1 MSVDEVV
8 QHSRNTL
15 DTILT
20 TKNDLPADLR
30 ASLLLLLLLSN
41 ISSKENNLEFLL
53 EASQSVRERASR
65 DLSFN
70 NNAGGKNK
78 GKIDTLIS
86 PDAQALLSALDILSE
101 IDQDTDIGKVS
112 LIFFISLKYFYS
124 LSLFN
129 SILVPFR
136 MVRKSFR
143 GFVMYSP

>member
-8 QHSRNTL
+8 QHSRNPL

-30 ASLLLLLLLSN
+30 ASLLLLVLLSN
-41 ISSKENNLEFLL
+41 GSSKENNIEFLL

-65 DLSFN
+65 DLSFKDDTI
-70 NNAGGKNK
+70 GKNK

-101 IDQDTDIGKVS
+101 IDQDTDIGKAS
-112 LIFFISLKYFYS
+112 LMFFLSALNIF
-124 LSLFN
+124 
-129 SILVPFR
+129 ILYLYLLVH
-136 MVRKSFR
+136 
-143 GFVMYSP
+143 